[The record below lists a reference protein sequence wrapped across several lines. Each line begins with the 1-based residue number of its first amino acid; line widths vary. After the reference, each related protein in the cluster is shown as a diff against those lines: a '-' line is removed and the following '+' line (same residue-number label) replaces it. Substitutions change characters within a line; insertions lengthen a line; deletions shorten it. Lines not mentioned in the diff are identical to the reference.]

1 MNFIG
6 QILGFLAILTA
17 YFIYRRKDRNSVLK
31 LKLLADVLWASHNFL
46 IGAFSGAVITG
57 IAIGREVLFLKDKR
71 RKIYLVL
78 FPALYFLS
86 LLLTYRGPLSVL
98 PAIASTIATV
108 GFWQQKPAAIRL
120 LAAASSCLMLG
131 YGLYVQSYATVAN
144 EVITLISIALFF
156 IKSTA
161 EKKS

>member
-1 MNFIG
+1 M
-6 QILGFLAILTA
+6 
-17 YFIYRRKDRNSVLK
+17 
-31 LKLLADVLWASHNFL
+31 
-46 IGAFSGAVITG
+46 ITG

-86 LLLTYRGPLSVL
+86 LLLTYQGPLSVL

-108 GFWQQKPAAIRL
+108 GFWQQKPTAIRL

-131 YGLYVQSYATVAN
+131 YGLYVRSYATIAN
-144 EVITLISIALFF
+144 EIITLISIALFF
-156 IKSTA
+156 MKNA
-161 EKKS
+161 APKKA